1 MSVTPLRPIH
11 RFLPGFPPPQ
21 AVVPLQPNAQS
32 LALMLMQEGLLP
44 ADVMMQVLTLQDQ
57 RHASVADAL
66 LARGVI
72 SADLLYDAAARHWG
86 VARVNPNSFP
96 PDARLTKQ
104 LNHVTALREGL
115 LPWGKIG
122 QATLIVTAYPENFH
136 RHRAWLQDR
145 FGTVAMAVAPIA
157 QIESALLKIHGPRLV
172 RAAETRVDATESCRS
187 FHAES
192 LQIPAILLLGVVGL
206 VTIFQPLAV
215 ILSLYLIA
223 FTASFSA
230 SVLKAAAFFHMRKPN
245 AVMVNPPIIAHQPIV
260 SVMVALYR
268 ESNIAGRLAAR
279 LERLEYPRELLDIL
293 LVVEEED
300 RLTRDALAHAD
311 LPGWMRVVVVPNG
324 AVKTKPRALNYAL
337 DHCRGSIIGIYD
349 AEDAPEPDQIRKVVD
364 RFHQRGPEVVC
375 LQGRLD
381 FYNPKTNWIARC
393 FTIEYASWFRL
404 FLPGIERMGL
414 AIPLGGTTLFFRRRA
429 LEELGGWDAQN
440 VTEDADLGIRLF
452 RHGYRTELIETTT
465 FEEANCRSFPW
476 IKQRSRWIKGYM
488 MTWLT
493 HMRDPSLLLQQLGL
507 WRFIGFQVQFL
518 GSILQALLAPLLWSL
533 WLIPIGVAHPLVTS
547 LSVNAFGGLYF
558 LMLITMFLGIGF
570 DIEGLKRSNHK
581 MNPLWVISLTI
592 YHPLATF
599 AAYKALWEMLTKP
612 FYWDKTSHGH
622 FDLH

>member
-11 RFLPGFPPPQ
+11 RFLPGFDPPQ
-21 AVVPLQPNAQS
+21 AVVPARQS
-32 LALMLMQEGLLP
+32 SQSFALMLMQDGLVP
-44 ADVMMQVLTLQDQ
+44 AAVIIQVLALQDQ

-66 LARGVI
+66 LARRVI
-72 SADLLYDAAARHWG
+72 SADVLYAAAARHWG
-86 VARVNPNSFP
+86 VARVDPNSFP
-96 PDARLTKQ
+96 PDARLTMQ

-122 QATLIVTAYPENFH
+122 QATLIVTAYPEDFH
-136 RHRAWLQDR
+136 RQRAWLQDR
-145 FGTVAMAVAPIA
+145 FGSVAMAVAPIA
-157 QIESALLKIHGPRLV
+157 QIESSLLKIHGPRLA

-187 FHAES
+187 FHAEA
-192 LQIPAILLLGVVGL
+192 LQIPAIFLLSIFGL
-206 VTIFQPLAV
+206 ITIFQPLAM

-230 SVLKAAAFFHMRKPN
+230 SILKATAFFHMRKPSPN
-245 AVMVNPPIIAHQPIV
+245 MVNPPIIAHQPIV

-268 ESNIAGRLAAR
+268 ESNIAHRLAAR

-293 LVVEEED
+293 LVVEED
-300 RLTRDALAHAD
+300 DHLTRDALTRSD
-311 LPGWMRVVVVPNG
+311 LPSWMRVIVVPNG

-493 HMRDPSLLLQQLGL
+493 HMRDPGLLLRQLGL

-518 GSILQALLAPLLWSL
+518 GSIVQALLAPLLWSL
-533 WLIPIGVAHPLVTS
+533 WVIPMGVAHPLVTS
-547 LSVNAFGGLYF
+547 LSVNSFGGLYF
-558 LMLITMFLGIGF
+558 LMLITMFLGLGF
-570 DIEGLKRSNHK
+570 DIEGLKRTNHK
-581 MNPLWVISLTI
+581 MSPLWVISLTI

-599 AAYKALWEMLTKP
+599 AAYKALWEILTKP

>member
-1 MSVTPLRPIH
+1 
-11 RFLPGFPPPQ
+11 
-21 AVVPLQPNAQS
+21 
-32 LALMLMQEGLLP
+32 
-44 ADVMMQVLTLQDQ
+44 
-57 RHASVADAL
+57 
-66 LARGVI
+66 
-72 SADLLYDAAARHWG
+72 
-86 VARVNPNSFP
+86 
-96 PDARLTKQ
+96 
-104 LNHVTALREGL
+104 
-115 LPWGKIG
+115 
-122 QATLIVTAYPENFH
+122 
-136 RHRAWLQDR
+136 
-145 FGTVAMAVAPIA
+145 
-157 QIESALLKIHGPRLV
+157 
-172 RAAETRVDATESCRS
+172 
-187 FHAES
+187 
-192 LQIPAILLLGVVGL
+192 
-206 VTIFQPLAV
+206 
-215 ILSLYLIA
+215 
-223 FTASFSA
+223 
-230 SVLKAAAFFHMRKPN
+230 
-245 AVMVNPPIIAHQPIV
+245 
-260 SVMVALYR
+260 
-268 ESNIAGRLAAR
+268 
-279 LERLEYPRELLDIL
+279 
-293 LVVEEED
+293 
-300 RLTRDALAHAD
+300 
-311 LPGWMRVVVVPNG
+311 
-324 AVKTKPRALNYAL
+324 
-337 DHCRGSIIGIYD
+337 
-349 AEDAPEPDQIRKVVD
+349 
-364 RFHQRGPEVVC
+364 
-375 LQGRLD
+375 
-381 FYNPKTNWIARC
+381 
-393 FTIEYASWFRL
+393 
-404 FLPGIERMGL
+404 LPGIERMGL

-465 FEEANCRSFPW
+465 FEEANCRSIPW